1 MEYILVNGE
10 NKLNGTVDISGAKN
24 AAVAIIPAAIASG
37 SVCVLENVPYIE
49 DVVSLTNAL
58 ESIGV
63 KCERSNDNHTI
74 TIDATN
80 IKSHIIGDKFAKST
94 RASYYFLG
102 ALLARFGKV
111 EMPAPGGCVIGS
123 RPMGYHTRGF
133 EMLGATC
140 TQEHGIIKIEAK
152 DGLKGSKIYLDTPSV
167 GATINIMIAAVFA
180 KGTTLIENAAKEPHV
195 VDTANFLNKLGAKIS
210 GAGMDAIRITGVA
223 ELHGGEYTIIPDQ
236 IEAGT
241 YMIAGAITG
250 GDVTVRNIIPK
261 HMESLTS
268 KLREI
273 GVTVTEGLDSV
284 RVQVMNPLKGC
295 EIKTAVYPG
304 FPTDLQPQM
313 ATLLCICTTRSM
325 VTENI
330 FEDRFRYVDELRRLG
345 CGTLNKNVQSL
356 IIDGNYTMTG
366 AKVEASDLRAGA
378 ALVLA
383 GLAAKGQ
390 TSVFGVEHL
399 DRGYENLV
407 GKLSSLGAD
416 IKRVRNGI

>member
-1 MEYILVNGE
+1 MEYIVVNGE
-10 NKLNGTVDISGAKN
+10 NVLQGKVDISGAKN

-37 SVCVLENVPYIE
+37 GICVLDNVPYIE
-49 DVVSLTNAL
+49 DVVSLTKAM
-58 ESIGV
+58 ESLGAV
-63 KCERSNDNHTI
+63 CEFKDNNHTLI
-74 TIDATN
+74 IDARN
-80 IKSHIIGDKFAKST
+80 INSHVIEDKFAKST

-123 RPMGYHTRGF
+123 RPMGYHTKGF
-133 EMLGATC
+133 EALGATC
-140 TQEHGIIKIEAK
+140 DQEHGIIKIEAK
-152 DGLKGSKIYLDTPSV
+152 NGLKGGKVYLDTPSV

-180 KGTTLIENAAKEPHV
+180 KGKTVIENAAKEPHV
-195 VDTANFLNKLGAKIS
+195 VDTANFLNKLGAKVT
-210 GAGMDAIRITGVA
+210 GAGMDTIRITGVE
-223 ELHGGEYTIIPDQ
+223 ELSGCEYTIIPDQ

-250 GDVTVRNIIPK
+250 GDVTVANIIPK

-273 GVTVTEGLDSV
+273 GVTVTEALDSV
-284 RVQVMNPLKGC
+284 RVQVTKPLTGC

-313 ATLLCICTTRSM
+313 ATLLCTCTTRSM

-345 CGTLNKNVQSL
+345 CGSLNKNVQSL
-356 IIDGNYTMTG
+356 IIDGNYSMTG

-383 GLAAKGQ
+383 GLAAKGK
-390 TSVFGVEHL
+390 TTICGVEHL

-407 GKLSSLGAD
+407 GKLCALGAD
-416 IKRVRNGI
+416 IQRIQNGK